1 MNNVKKVV
9 SIFAIILMLTSI
21 MYVASFAE
29 NANTTITQGSLT
41 VSVDNAVEGLYFEGH
56 NVKSNAT
63 NGYYPF
69 SFSLIFSDRSKV
81 VGRPI
86 VKEKKAN
93 GEIGATVQNGFHWAY
108 KQNADG
114 TFVTDEDGNYVEDP
128 NTRYGLVTLPIG
140 KSSVVEITVK
150 KNENTNEILK
160 LHCGVPSGG
169 TTNSG
174 ASLFACLPAPGQF
187 TNEGIGAGGWGDP
200 FDSNGALK
208 ANSQTGISL
217 GFFGGYA
224 VYKFDNPIA
233 DNPANKYGADF
244 IVYGNA
250 FWNNSEPGC
259 IQVSQDGV
267 KWYDIA
273 GSKHFDPDTERNASI
288 TYTNPNPAEESSI
301 TSPGTAGSLAPVNYT
316 GTRSGTITTNT
327 FHNHGW
333 FPLNANYFVPRNGKP
348 AMDKLPTSSTDTQ
361 PGKLNAFGYRSLANG
376 VTNTLTLEGTM
387 LGGVSTTKITDTI
400 GFGYCDAHPNNE
412 LGGTIAYNPYQQFA
426 NQNDYN
432 TKTAGTSGGD
442 PIDISWAVDSN
453 GQPANLGSIR
463 YVRVY
468 TGAAAMNGIFG
479 EISTEVCGIAP
490 CTGTTTQAPTP
501 GDELTITVKGYSIKG
516 NEVTPMTSN
525 GGIST
530 VLTNY
535 NEDFSVE
542 TSGAERI
549 YVNGQLAYEDN
560 PIEIPF
566 VGENEQIVQIIAQNG
581 DSAPYITYLRVK
593 VDRE

>member
-9 SIFAIILMLTSI
+9 SIFAVILMLTSM

-29 NANTTITQGSLT
+29 NANTTITQGSLS

-86 VKEKKAN
+86 VKEK
-93 GEIGATVQNGFHWAY
+93 GENGATVQHGFHWAY

-128 NTRYGLVTLPIG
+128 NTRYGLVTLPLG
-140 KSSVVEITVK
+140 KDSVVKITIK
-150 KNENTNEILK
+150 KNDNTNEILE
-160 LHCGVPSGG
+160 LNCDPPNGG
-169 TTNSG
+169 STSAG
-174 ASLFACLPAPGQF
+174 ANLFACLLAPGQF

-233 DNPANKYGADF
+233 NNPANKYGADF

-259 IQVSQDGV
+259 IQVSQDGTN
-267 KWYDIA
+267 WYDIA
-273 GSKHFDPDTERNASI
+273 GSKHFDPNTTRNASI
-288 TYTNPNPAEESSI
+288 TYTNPNPTEDAGISN
-301 TSPGTAGSLAPVNYT
+301 PGTAGSLAPVNYT
-316 GTRSGTITTNT
+316 GSRSGTITTNT

-333 FPLNANYFVPRNGKP
+333 FPLNANYFVPRNGN
-348 AMDKLPTSSTDTQ
+348 ATALDKVD
-361 PGKLNAFGYRSLANG
+361 SLSFASRTLTNG
-376 VTNTLTLEGTM
+376 VTNTLKLDGTM
-387 LGGVSTTKITDTI
+387 LGGVSSTNITDKI
-400 GFGYCDAHPNNE
+400 GFGYCDAHPNKE

-490 CTGTTTQAPTP
+490 CTGTTTQAPTS
-501 GDELTITVKGYSIKG
+501 GDELTIEASG
-516 NEVTPMTSN
+516 NFVEGQNINPITSN
-525 GGIST
+525 GGIT
-530 VLTNY
+530 TILTY
-535 NEDFSVE
+535 DREPFRIE
-542 TSGAERI
+542 ASGAERI
-549 YVNGQLAYEDN
+549 YVNGQLAYGSN
-560 PIEIPF
+560 NSRVIPF

-581 DSAPYITYLRVK
+581 DSAPYITYLRLK
-593 VDRE
+593 LDR

>member
-1 MNNVKKVV
+1 MKMNNVKKVV
-9 SIFAIILMLTSI
+9 SIFAIILMLISM

-29 NANTTITQGSLT
+29 NVNTTITQGSLT

-86 VKEKKAN
+86 VKETN
-93 GEIGATVQNGFHWAY
+93 ENGATVQNGFHWAY

-160 LHCGVPSGG
+160 LYCGVPSGG

-288 TYTNPNPAEESSI
+288 TYTNPNPTEDAGIS
-301 TSPGTAGSLAPVNYT
+301 TPGTAGLLAPVNYT

-327 FHNHGW
+327 FHNHSW
-333 FPLNANYFVPRNGKP
+333 FPLNANYFVGRNDNTP
-348 AMDKLPTSSTDTQ
+348 ALDKVD
-361 PGKLNAFGYRSLANG
+361 SLSFASRTLTNG

-387 LGGVSTTKITDTI
+387 LGGISSTKITDKI
-400 GFGYCDAHPNNE
+400 GFGYCDAHPNKE
-412 LGGTIAYNPYQQFA
+412 LGGTIAYNPYQQFV
-426 NQNDYN
+426 NQGDYN

-468 TGAAAMNGIFG
+468 TGAAKMNDVFG

-490 CTGTTTQAPTP
+490 CTGTTTQAPTS
-501 GDELTITVKGYSIKG
+501 GDELTITVKGTYIEGDK
-516 NEVTPMTSN
+516 VTPMTSN

-530 VLTNY
+530 ILTSY
-535 NEDFSVE
+535 NDDFLVE
-542 TSGAERI
+542 ASGAERI
-549 YVNGQLAYEDN
+549 YVNGQLVYGDR
-560 PIEIPF
+560 PIQIPF
-566 VGENEQIVQIIAQNG
+566 VGEHEQIVQIIAQNG

-593 VDRE
+593 VDGE

>member
-1 MNNVKKVV
+1 MDCEMKMNNVKKVV
-9 SIFAIILMLTSI
+9 SIFAIILMLTSM

-41 VSVDNAVEGLYFEGH
+41 VSVDNAVEGLYFEGN

-69 SFSLIFSDRSKV
+69 SFSVIFNDRSKV
-81 VGRPI
+81 TGRPV
-86 VKEKKAN
+86 VKDVN
-93 GEIGATVQNGFHWAY
+93 GKVVQNGFHWAY

-128 NTRYGLVTLPIG
+128 NTRYGLATLPIG
-140 KSSVVEITVK
+140 STSTITI
-150 KNENTNEILK
+150 KNSAGADIV
-160 LHCGVPSGG
+160 LHCQAPNGG
-169 TTNSG
+169 STSAG
-174 ASLFACLPAPGQF
+174 ANLFACLPAPGQF

-224 VYKFDNPIA
+224 VYKFNNPIA
-233 DNPANKYGADF
+233 NNPANKYGADF

-259 IQVSQDGV
+259 IQVSQDGD

-273 GSKHFDPDTERNASI
+273 GSKYYDSDTIKNASI
-288 TYTNPNPAEESSI
+288 TYTNPNPTQDSGI

-333 FPLNANYFVPRNGKP
+333 FPLNANYFVPRNGNP
-348 AMDKLPTSSTDTQ
+348 TALDKVTSLSFASRTLT
-361 PGKLNAFGYRSLANG
+361 NG

-387 LGGVSTTKITDTI
+387 LGGVSSTKITDTI
-400 GFGYCDAHPNNE
+400 GFGYCDAHPNKE

-468 TGAAAMNGIFG
+468 TGAAKMNDVFG

-490 CTGTTTQAPTP
+490 CTGTTTQAPTS
-501 GDELTITVKGYSIKG
+501 GDALTITVVDSNGRDYP
-516 NEVTPMTSN
+516 VPTTN
-525 GGIST
+525 GGISL
-530 VLTNY
+530 VPVDNLEN
-535 NEDFSVE
+535 NIVVSV
-542 TSGAERI
+542 SGAENVYI
-549 YVNGQLAYEDN
+549 NGKHASSQATIEYMGED
-560 PIEIPF
+560 
-566 VGENEQIVQIIAQNG
+566 EQFIQIIAQSG
-581 DSAPYITYLRVK
+581 DSSPYITYLRVQSNS
-593 VDRE
+593 

>member
-1 MNNVKKVV
+1 MKMNNTKKVV
-9 SIFAIILMLTSI
+9 SIFAIILMLTSM

-41 VSVDNAVEGLYFEGH
+41 VSVDNAVEGLYFEGN

-69 SFSLIFSDRSKV
+69 NFSVIFNDRSKV
-81 VGRPI
+81 TGRPV
-86 VKEKKAN
+86 VKDVN
-93 GEIGATVQNGFHWAY
+93 GKVVQNGFHWAY

-128 NTRYGLVTLPIG
+128 NTGYGLATLPVG
-140 KSSVVEITVK
+140 SASTITI
-150 KNENTNEILK
+150 ENSEGEDIV
-160 LHCGVPSGG
+160 LHCQAPSGG

-273 GSKHFDPDTERNASI
+273 GSEYFDDNTIKNASI
-288 TYTNPNPAEESSI
+288 TYTNPNPTEDAKISK
-301 TSPGTAGSLAPVNYT
+301 PGTAGSRAEVNYT
-316 GTRSGTITTNT
+316 GTRSGTITTNN
-327 FHNHGW
+327 FHQHGW
-333 FPLNANYFVPRNGKP
+333 FPLNANYFVPRNGN
-348 AMDKLPTSSTDTQ
+348 ATALDKVDPLSFASRTLT
-361 PGKLNAFGYRSLANG
+361 NG

-387 LGGVSTTKITDTI
+387 LGGVSSTNITDQI
-400 GFGYCDAHPNNE
+400 GFGYCDAHPNKE

-490 CTGTTTQAPTP
+490 CTGTTTQAPTS
-501 GDELTITVKGYSIKG
+501 GDALTITVVDGYG
-516 NEVTPMTSN
+516 NEYTDIPTTN
-525 GGIST
+525 GGIT
-530 VLTNY
+530 LLPVDDLEN
-535 NEDFSVE
+535 NIIASV
-542 TSGAERI
+542 SGAENVYI
-549 YVNGQLAYEDN
+549 NGKRVSSQTT
-560 PIEIPF
+560 IEYM
-566 VGENEQIVQIIAQNG
+566 GENEQFLQIIAQSGN
-581 DSAPYITYLRVK
+581 SSPYITYLLSLIHI
-593 VDRE
+593 

>member
-1 MNNVKKVV
+1 MKNVKKVV
-9 SIFAIILMLTSI
+9 SIFAIVLMLTSI

-69 SFSLIFSDRSKV
+69 NFSVIFNDRSKV
-81 VGRPI
+81 TGRPV
-86 VKEKKAN
+86 VKDAN
-93 GEIGATVQNGFHWAY
+93 GTVVQNGFHWAY

-128 NTRYGLVTLPIG
+128 NTRYGLATLPIG
-140 KSSVVEITVK
+140 STSTITI
-150 KNENTNEILK
+150 KNSAGADIV
-160 LHCGVPSGG
+160 LHCQAPSGG

-174 ASLFACLPAPGQF
+174 ASLFACLLAPGQF

-233 DNPANKYGADF
+233 NNPANKYGADF

-259 IQVSQDGV
+259 IQVSQDGI

-273 GSKHFDPDTERNASI
+273 GSKHFDPNTTRNASI
-288 TYTNPNPAEESSI
+288 TYTNPNPAEDAGI

-327 FHNHGW
+327 FHNHSW
-333 FPLNANYFVPRNGKP
+333 FPLNANYFVARNGNANP
-348 AMDKLPTSSTDTQ
+348 LDKV
-361 PGKLNAFGYRSLANG
+361 ASLSFASRTLTNG
-376 VTNTLTLEGTM
+376 VTNTLTLDGTM
-387 LGGVSTTKITDTI
+387 LGGISSTNITDKI
-400 GFGYCDAHPNNE
+400 GFGYCDAHPNKE
-412 LGGTIAYNPYQQFA
+412 LGGTTAYNPYQQFA

-442 PIDISWAVDSN
+442 PIDISWAVDSK
-453 GQPANLGSIR
+453 GQPVNLGSIR

-479 EISTEVCGIAP
+479 EISTEVCGIAA
-490 CTGTTTQAPTP
+490 CAGTTTQAPTSDFTVNIEKKDYTTSHLNMTNISLK
-501 GDELTITVKGYSIKG
+501 GKSEGTIRINNSSNFDHVYINGEEKNTYDVSITG
-516 NEVTPMTSN
+516 N
-525 GGIST
+525 
-530 VLTNY
+530 
-535 NEDFSVE
+535 NEKIIQV
-542 TSGAERI
+542 
-549 YVNGQLAYEDN
+549 
-560 PIEIPF
+560 
-566 VGENEQIVQIIAQNG
+566 IAQKG
-581 DSAPYITYLRVK
+581 EASPYVTYLK
-593 VDRE
+593 VTK

>member
-9 SIFAIILMLTSI
+9 SIFAIVLMLTSI

-69 SFSLIFSDRSKV
+69 NFSVIFNDRSKV
-81 VGRPI
+81 TGRPV
-86 VKEKKAN
+86 VKDSN
-93 GEIGATVQNGFHWAY
+93 GTVVQNGFHWAY
-108 KQNADG
+108 KQNANG
-114 TFVTDEDGNYVEDP
+114 TYVTDEDGNYVEDP
-128 NTRYGLVTLPIG
+128 NTGYGLATLPIG
-140 KSSVVEITVK
+140 STSTITI
-150 KNENTNEILK
+150 KNSEGADIV
-160 LHCGVPSGG
+160 LHCQAPNGG

-174 ASLFACLPAPGQF
+174 ANLFACLLAPGQF

-233 DNPANKYGADF
+233 NNPANKYGADF

-273 GSKHFDPDTERNASI
+273 GSKHFDPDTKRNASI
-288 TYTNPNPAEESSI
+288 TYTNPNPTQDSGI

-333 FPLNANYFVPRNGKP
+333 FPLNANYFVPRNGNST
-348 AMDKLPTSSTDTQ
+348 ALDKV
-361 PGKLNAFGYRSLANG
+361 ASLSFASRTLTNG
-376 VTNTLTLEGTM
+376 VTNTLTLDGTM
-387 LGGVSTTKITDTI
+387 LGGISSTNITDKI
-400 GFGYCDAHPNNE
+400 GFGYCDAHPNKE

-426 NQNDYN
+426 NQSDYN
-432 TKTAGTSGGD
+432 TKTTGTSGGD

-490 CTGTTTQAPTP
+490 CTGTTTQAPTS
-501 GDELTITVKGYSIKG
+501 GDALTIEASGSFVEGQNI
-516 NEVTPMTSN
+516 NPITSN
-525 GGIST
+525 GGIT
-530 VLTNY
+530 TILTY
-535 NEDFSVE
+535 DREPFSIVA
-542 TSGAERI
+542 SGAERI
-549 YVNGQLAYEDN
+549 YVNGQLAYGTN
-560 PIEIPF
+560 PIELPF
-566 VGENEQIVQIIAQNG
+566 ADDNEQIVQIIAQNG
-581 DSAPYITYLRVK
+581 DSAPYITYLRLK
-593 VDRE
+593 LDR

>member
-1 MNNVKKVV
+1 MVKDVNGKV
-9 SIFAIILMLTSI
+9 
-21 MYVASFAE
+21 
-29 NANTTITQGSLT
+29 
-41 VSVDNAVEGLYFEGH
+41 
-56 NVKSNAT
+56 
-63 NGYYPF
+63 
-69 SFSLIFSDRSKV
+69 
-81 VGRPI
+81 
-86 VKEKKAN
+86 
-93 GEIGATVQNGFHWAY
+93 VQNGFHWAY

-128 NTRYGLVTLPIG
+128 NTRYGLVTLPLG
-140 KSSVVEITVK
+140 KDSVVKITIK
-150 KNENTNEILK
+150 KNDNTNEILE
-160 LHCGVPSGG
+160 LNCDPPNGG
-169 TTNSG
+169 STSAG
-174 ASLFACLPAPGQF
+174 ANLFACLLAPGQF

-233 DNPANKYGADF
+233 NNPANKYGADF

-259 IQVSQDGV
+259 IQVSQDGTN
-267 KWYDIA
+267 WYDIA
-273 GSKHFDPDTERNASI
+273 GSKHFDPNTTRNASI
-288 TYTNPNPAEESSI
+288 TYTNPNPTEDAGISN
-301 TSPGTAGSLAPVNYT
+301 PGTAGSLAPVNYT
-316 GTRSGTITTNT
+316 GSRSGTITTNT

-333 FPLNANYFVPRNGKP
+333 FPLNANYFVPRNGN
-348 AMDKLPTSSTDTQ
+348 ATALDKVD
-361 PGKLNAFGYRSLANG
+361 SLSFASRTLTNG

-400 GFGYCDAHPNNE
+400 GFGYCDAHPNKE

-453 GQPANLGSIR
+453 GQPANLGSIK
-463 YVRVY
+463 YVRIY

-490 CTGTTTQAPTP
+490 CTGTTTQAPTS

-530 VLTNY
+530 VLTSY
-535 NEDFSVE
+535 NDDFSVE

-593 VDRE
+593 VDGE

>member
-9 SIFAIILMLTSI
+9 SIFAIILMLTSM

-69 SFSLIFSDRSKV
+69 NFSVIFNDRSKV
-81 VGRPI
+81 VGRPV
-86 VKEKKAN
+86 VKDAN
-93 GEIGATVQNGFHWAY
+93 GKVLQDGFHWAY

-128 NTRYGLVTLPIG
+128 NTGYGLATLPIG
-140 KSSVVEITVK
+140 STSTITI
-150 KNENTNEILK
+150 KNSAGADIV
-160 LHCGVPSGG
+160 LHCQAPSGG
-169 TTNSG
+169 ATNSG
-174 ASLFACLPAPGQF
+174 ANLFACLPAPGQF
-187 TNEGIGAGGWGDP
+187 TNEGIGKGGWGDP

-233 DNPANKYGADF
+233 NNPANKYGADF

-259 IQVSQDGV
+259 IQVSQDGTN
-267 KWYDIA
+267 WYDIA
-273 GSKHFDPDTERNASI
+273 GSKYFDDTTIKNASI
-288 TYTNPNPAEESSI
+288 TYTNPNPAEDAGVSK
-301 TSPGTAGSLAPVNYT
+301 PGTAGSLAPVNYT
-316 GTRSGTITTNT
+316 GTRSGTITTNN
-327 FHNHGW
+327 FHQHGW

-348 AMDKLPTSSTDTQ
+348 AMDKLPTSSHGE
-361 PGKLNAFGYRSLANG
+361 PGKLNSFGYRSLANG
-376 VTNTLTLEGTM
+376 VTNTLTLKGTM
-387 LGGVSTTKITDTI
+387 LGGVSSTNITDKI
-400 GFGYCDAHPNNE
+400 GFGYCDAHPNNS

-426 NQNDYN
+426 NQGDYN

-453 GQPANLGSIR
+453 GQPANLASIK
-463 YVRVY
+463 YVRIY
-468 TGAAAMNGIFG
+468 TGAAQMNGIFG

-490 CTGTTTQAPTP
+490 CTGKTTQPPTS
-501 GDELTITVKGYSIKG
+501 GDELRIKVVDG
-516 NEVTPMTSN
+516 NGTDYDYIPTTN
-525 GGIST
+525 GGISL
-530 VLTNY
+530 VPVDNLEN
-535 NEDFSVE
+535 NIVVSV
-542 TSGAERI
+542 SGAENVYI
-549 YVNGQLAYEDN
+549 NGKHVNSQTT
-560 PIEIPF
+560 IEYM
-566 VGENEQIVQIIAQNG
+566 GENEQFIQIIAQSG
-581 DSAPYITYLRVK
+581 DGSPYITYLRVQSNS
-593 VDRE
+593 

>member
-1 MNNVKKVV
+1 MKMNNVRKVV
-9 SIFAIILMLTSI
+9 SIFAIVLMLTSI

-41 VSVDNAVEGLYFEGH
+41 VSVDNAVEGLYFEGN

-69 SFSLIFSDRSKV
+69 NFSVIFNDRSKV
-81 VGRPI
+81 TGRPV
-86 VKEKKAN
+86 VKDAD
-93 GEIGATVQNGFHWAY
+93 GTVVQNGFHWAY

-160 LHCGVPSGG
+160 LYCGVPSGG

-224 VYKFDNPIA
+224 VYKFNNPIA
-233 DNPANKYGADF
+233 NNPANKYGADF

-259 IQVSQDGV
+259 IQVSQDGD

-273 GSKHFDPDTERNASI
+273 GSKYYDSDTIKNASI
-288 TYTNPNPAEESSI
+288 TYTNPNPTQDSGI

-333 FPLNANYFVPRNGKP
+333 FPLNANYFVPRNGNP
-348 AMDKLPTSSTDTQ
+348 TALDKVTSLSFASRTLT
-361 PGKLNAFGYRSLANG
+361 NG

-387 LGGVSTTKITDTI
+387 LGGVSSTKITDTI
-400 GFGYCDAHPNNE
+400 GFGYCDAHPNKE

-468 TGAAAMNGIFG
+468 TGAAKMNDVFG

-490 CTGTTTQAPTP
+490 CTGTTTQAPTS
-501 GDELTITVKGYSIKG
+501 GDALTITVVDSNGRDYP
-516 NEVTPMTSN
+516 VPTTN
-525 GGIST
+525 GGISL
-530 VLTNY
+530 VPVDNLEN
-535 NEDFSVE
+535 NIVVSV
-542 TSGAERI
+542 SGAENVYI
-549 YVNGQLAYEDN
+549 NGKHVSSQATIEYMGED
-560 PIEIPF
+560 
-566 VGENEQIVQIIAQNG
+566 EQFIQIIAQSG
-581 DSAPYITYLRVK
+581 DSSPYITYLRVQSNS
-593 VDRE
+593 

>member
-1 MNNVKKVV
+1 
-9 SIFAIILMLTSI
+9 MLTSI

-29 NANTTITQGSLT
+29 NANTTITQGSLS

-86 VKEKKAN
+86 VKEK
-93 GEIGATVQNGFHWAY
+93 GENGATVQHGFHWAY

-128 NTRYGLVTLPIG
+128 NTRYGLVTLPLG
-140 KSSVVEITVK
+140 KDSVVKITIK
-150 KNENTNEILK
+150 KNDNTNEILE
-160 LHCGVPSGG
+160 LNCDPPNGG
-169 TTNSG
+169 STSAG
-174 ASLFACLPAPGQF
+174 ANLFACLLAPGQF

-233 DNPANKYGADF
+233 NNPANKYGADF

-259 IQVSQDGV
+259 IQVSQDGTN
-267 KWYDIA
+267 WYDIA
-273 GSKHFDPDTERNASI
+273 GSKHFDPNTTRNASI
-288 TYTNPNPAEESSI
+288 TYTNPNPTEDAGISN
-301 TSPGTAGSLAPVNYT
+301 PGTAGSLAPVNYT
-316 GTRSGTITTNT
+316 GSRSGTITTNT

-333 FPLNANYFVPRNGKP
+333 FPLNANYFVPRNGN
-348 AMDKLPTSSTDTQ
+348 ATALDKVD
-361 PGKLNAFGYRSLANG
+361 SLSFASRTLTNG

-400 GFGYCDAHPNNE
+400 GFGYCDAHPNKE

-453 GQPANLGSIR
+453 GQPANLGSIK
-463 YVRVY
+463 YVRIY

-490 CTGTTTQAPTP
+490 CTGTTTQAPTS

-530 VLTNY
+530 VLTSY
-535 NEDFSVE
+535 NDDFSVE

-593 VDRE
+593 VDGE

>member
-1 MNNVKKVV
+1 MKMNNVKKVV
-9 SIFAIILMLTSI
+9 SIFAIILMLISM

-29 NANTTITQGSLT
+29 NVNTTITQGSLT

-86 VKEKKAN
+86 VKETN
-93 GEIGATVQNGFHWAY
+93 ENGATVQNGFHWAY

-114 TFVTDEDGNYVEDP
+114 TFVTDEDGNYVEDL

-160 LHCGVPSGG
+160 LYCGVPSGG

-273 GSKHFDPDTERNASI
+273 GSKYYDSDTIKNASI
-288 TYTNPNPAEESSI
+288 TYTNPNPAEDAAVH
-301 TSPGTAGSLAPVNYT
+301 SPGTAGSLAPVNYT
-316 GTRSGTITTNT
+316 GTRSGTITTNN
-327 FHNHGW
+327 FHSHSW
-333 FPLNANYFVPRNGKP
+333 FPLNANYFVARNGN
-348 AMDKLPTSSTDTQ
+348 ATALDKV
-361 PGKLNAFGYRSLANG
+361 ASLSFASRTLTNG

-387 LGGVSTTKITDTI
+387 LGGISSTNITDKI
-400 GFGYCDAHPNNE
+400 GFGYCDAHPNKE

-490 CTGTTTQAPTP
+490 CTGTTTQAPTS
-501 GDELTITVKGYSIKG
+501 GDALTITVVDGYG
-516 NEVTPMTSN
+516 NEYTDIPTTN
-525 GGIST
+525 GGISL
-530 VLTNY
+530 VPVDNLEN
-535 NEDFSVE
+535 NIVVSV
-542 TSGAERI
+542 SGAENVYI
-549 YVNGQLAYEDN
+549 NGKHVSSQAT
-560 PIEIPF
+560 IEYR
-566 VGENEQIVQIIAQNG
+566 GENEQFIQIIAQSG
-581 DSAPYITYLRVK
+581 DGSPYITYLRVQSNS
-593 VDRE
+593 

>member
-9 SIFAIILMLTSI
+9 SIFAIILMLTSM

-29 NANTTITQGSLT
+29 NTNTTITQGSLT

-86 VKEKKAN
+86 VKEK
-93 GEIGATVQNGFHWAY
+93 GENGATVQHGFHWAY

-128 NTRYGLVTLPIG
+128 NTRYGLVTLPLG
-140 KSSVVEITVK
+140 KDSVVKITIK
-150 KNENTNEILK
+150 KNDNTNEILE
-160 LHCGVPSGG
+160 LNCDPPNGG
-169 TTNSG
+169 STSAG
-174 ASLFACLPAPGQF
+174 ANLFACLLAPGQF

-233 DNPANKYGADF
+233 NNPANKYGADF

-259 IQVSQDGV
+259 IQVSQDGTN
-267 KWYDIA
+267 WYDIA
-273 GSKHFDPDTERNASI
+273 GSKHFDQNTTRNASI
-288 TYTNPNPAEESSI
+288 TYTNPNPTEDAGISN
-301 TSPGTAGSLAPVNYT
+301 PGTAGSLAPVNYT
-316 GTRSGTITTNT
+316 GSRSGTITTNT

-333 FPLNANYFVPRNGKP
+333 FPLNANYFVPRNGN
-348 AMDKLPTSSTDTQ
+348 ATALDKVD
-361 PGKLNAFGYRSLANG
+361 SLSFASRTLTNG
-376 VTNTLTLEGTM
+376 VTNTLKLDGTM
-387 LGGVSTTKITDTI
+387 LGGVSSTNITDKI
-400 GFGYCDAHPNNE
+400 GFGYCDAHPNKE

-432 TKTAGTSGGD
+432 TKTTGTSGGD

-453 GQPANLGSIR
+453 GQPANLGSIK
-463 YVRVY
+463 YVRIY

-490 CTGTTTQAPTP
+490 CTGTTTQAPTSGDALDIEAYGNFAE
-501 GDELTITVKGYSIKG
+501 GDEIHPI
-516 NEVTPMTSN
+516 TSN
-525 GGIST
+525 GGIT
-530 VLTNY
+530 TILTDDR
-535 NEDFSVE
+535 EPFSIVA
-542 TSGAERI
+542 SGAERI
-549 YVNGQLAYEDN
+549 YVNGQLAYGTN
-560 PIEIPF
+560 RIELPF
-566 VGENEQIVQIIAQNG
+566 AGDNEQIVQIIAQNG
-581 DSAPYITYLRVK
+581 DSAPYITYLRLK
-593 VDRE
+593 LDR

>member
-1 MNNVKKVV
+1 MKMNNVKKVV
-9 SIFAIILMLTSI
+9 SIFAIILMLTSM

-41 VSVDNAVEGLYFEGH
+41 VSVDNAVEGLYFEGN

-69 SFSLIFSDRSKV
+69 SFSVIFNDRSKV
-81 VGRPI
+81 TGRPV
-86 VKEKKAN
+86 VKDVN
-93 GEIGATVQNGFHWAY
+93 GKVVQNGFHWAY

-128 NTRYGLVTLPIG
+128 NTRYGLATLPIG
-140 KSSVVEITVK
+140 STSTITI
-150 KNENTNEILK
+150 KNSAGADIV
-160 LHCGVPSGG
+160 LHCQAPNGG
-169 TTNSG
+169 STSAG
-174 ASLFACLPAPGQF
+174 ANLFACLPAPGQF

-224 VYKFDNPIA
+224 VYKFNNPIA
-233 DNPANKYGADF
+233 NNPANKYGADF

-259 IQVSQDGV
+259 IQVSQDGD

-273 GSKHFDPDTERNASI
+273 GSKYYDSDTIKNASI
-288 TYTNPNPAEESSI
+288 TYTNPNPTQDSAVP
-301 TSPGTAGSLAPVNYT
+301 SPGTAGEAKPVNYT

-333 FPLNANYFVPRNGKP
+333 FPLNANYFVPRNGN
-348 AMDKLPTSSTDTQ
+348 ATALDKVDPLSFASRTLT
-361 PGKLNAFGYRSLANG
+361 NG
-376 VTNTLTLEGTM
+376 VTNTLTLDGTM

-400 GFGYCDAHPNNE
+400 GFGYCDAHPNKE
-412 LGGTIAYNPYQQFA
+412 LGGTIAYNPYHQFA

-453 GQPANLGSIR
+453 GQPVNLGSIR

-490 CTGTTTQAPTP
+490 CTGTTTQAPTS
-501 GDELTITVKGYSIKG
+501 GDALNIKAVG
-516 NEVTPMTSN
+516 SFVEGEEIYPMTSN
-525 GGIST
+525 GGIT
-530 VLTNY
+530 TILTHDR
-535 NEDFSVE
+535 EPFRIE
-542 TSGAERI
+542 ASGAERI
-549 YVNGQLAYEDN
+549 YVNGQFAYGSN
-560 PIEIPF
+560 NSIVIPF

-581 DSAPYITYLRVK
+581 DSTPYITYLRVK
-593 VDRE
+593 VDL

>member
-1 MNNVKKVV
+1 MSNVKKVV
-9 SIFAIILMLTSI
+9 SIFAIILMLTSM

-69 SFSLIFSDRSKV
+69 NFSVIFNDRSKV
-81 VGRPI
+81 TGRPV
-86 VKEKKAN
+86 VKDSN
-93 GEIGATVQNGFHWAY
+93 GTVVQNGFHWAY
-108 KQNADG
+108 KQNTDG

-128 NTRYGLVTLPIG
+128 NTGYGLATLPVG
-140 KSSVVEITVK
+140 STSTITI
-150 KNENTNEILK
+150 KNSEGADIV
-160 LHCGVPSGG
+160 LHCQAPNGG
-169 TTNSG
+169 TTSSG
-174 ASLFACLPAPGQF
+174 ANLFACLLAPGQF

-233 DNPANKYGADF
+233 NNPANKYGADF

-273 GSKHFDPDTERNASI
+273 GSKHFDPNTTRNASI
-288 TYTNPNPAEESSI
+288 TYTNPNPTEDAGIS
-301 TSPGTAGSLAPVNYT
+301 SPGTAGSLAPVNYT
-316 GTRSGTITTNT
+316 GSRSGTITTNT

-333 FPLNANYFVPRNGKP
+333 FPLNANYFVARNGNTT
-348 AMDKLPTSSTDTQ
+348 ALDKVD
-361 PGKLNAFGYRSLANG
+361 SLSFASRTLTNG
-376 VTNTLTLEGTM
+376 VTNTLTLKGTM
-387 LGGVSTTKITDTI
+387 LGGVSSTNITDKI
-400 GFGYCDAHPNNE
+400 GFGYCDAHPNKA

-442 PIDISWAVDSN
+442 PIDISWAVDSK
-453 GQPANLGSIR
+453 GQPVNLGSIR

-490 CTGTTTQAPTP
+490 CTGTTTQAPTSDVLVKI
-501 GDELTITVKGYSIKG
+501 GTKNYSTSHLSMTNISLQGNSQGKIQINDSSAFDHIYINGEEKIEQEVSLTG
-516 NEVTPMTSN
+516 NN
-525 GGIST
+525 GKI
-530 VLTNY
+530 
-535 NEDFSVE
+535 
-542 TSGAERI
+542 I
-549 YVNGQLAYEDN
+549 
-560 PIEIPF
+560 
-566 VGENEQIVQIIAQNG
+566 QIIAQKG
-581 DSAPYITYLRVK
+581 EASPYVTYLK
-593 VDRE
+593 ITK

>member
-1 MNNVKKVV
+1 MKMNNVKKVV
-9 SIFAIILMLTSI
+9 SIFAIILMLTSM

-29 NANTTITQGSLT
+29 NANTTITQGSLS

-86 VKEKKAN
+86 VKEK
-93 GEIGATVQNGFHWAY
+93 GENGATVQHGFHWAY

-128 NTRYGLVTLPIG
+128 NTRYGLVTLPLG
-140 KSSVVEITVK
+140 KDSVVKITIK
-150 KNENTNEILK
+150 KNDNTNEILE
-160 LHCGVPSGG
+160 LNCDPPNGG
-169 TTNSG
+169 STSAG
-174 ASLFACLPAPGQF
+174 ANLFACLLAPGQF

-273 GSKHFDPDTERNASI
+273 GSKHFDPNTTRNASI
-288 TYTNPNPAEESSI
+288 TYTNPNPTEDAGISN
-301 TSPGTAGSLAPVNYT
+301 PGTAGSLAPVNYT
-316 GTRSGTITTNT
+316 GSRSGTITTNT

-333 FPLNANYFVPRNGKP
+333 FPLNANYFVPRNGN
-348 AMDKLPTSSTDTQ
+348 ATALDKVD
-361 PGKLNAFGYRSLANG
+361 SLSFASRTLTNG
-376 VTNTLTLEGTM
+376 VTNTLKLDGTM

-400 GFGYCDAHPNNE
+400 GFGYCDAHPNKE

-490 CTGTTTQAPTP
+490 CTGTTTQAPTS
-501 GDELTITVKGYSIKG
+501 GDALTIEASG
-516 NEVTPMTSN
+516 NFVEGQNINPITSN
-525 GGIST
+525 GGIT
-530 VLTNY
+530 TILTY
-535 NEDFSVE
+535 DREPFRIE
-542 TSGAERI
+542 ASGAERI
-549 YVNGQLAYEDN
+549 YVNGQLAYGSN
-560 PIEIPF
+560 NSIVIPF

-581 DSAPYITYLRVK
+581 DSAPYITYLRLK
-593 VDRE
+593 LDR

>member
-1 MNNVKKVV
+1 MKMNNVKKVV
-9 SIFAIILMLTSI
+9 SIFAIILMLISM

-29 NANTTITQGSLT
+29 NVNTTITQGSLT

-86 VKEKKAN
+86 VKETN
-93 GEIGATVQNGFHWAY
+93 ENGATVQNGFHWAY

-160 LHCGVPSGG
+160 LYCGVPSGG

-273 GSKHFDPDTERNASI
+273 GSKYYDSDTIKNASI
-288 TYTNPNPAEESSI
+288 TYTNPNPAEDAAVH
-301 TSPGTAGSLAPVNYT
+301 SPGTAGLLAPVNYT
-316 GTRSGTITTNT
+316 GTRSGTITTNN
-327 FHNHGW
+327 FHSHSW
-333 FPLNANYFVPRNGKP
+333 FPLNANYFVARNGN
-348 AMDKLPTSSTDTQ
+348 ATALDKV
-361 PGKLNAFGYRSLANG
+361 ASLSFASRTLTNG

-387 LGGVSTTKITDTI
+387 LGGISSTNITDKI
-400 GFGYCDAHPNNE
+400 GFGYCDAHPNKE

-490 CTGTTTQAPTP
+490 CTGTTTQAPTS
-501 GDELTITVKGYSIKG
+501 GDALSINVVDGFG
-516 NEVTPMTSN
+516 NENNNIPTTN
-525 GGIST
+525 GGISL
-530 VLTNY
+530 VPVDNLEN
-535 NEDFSVE
+535 NIVVSV
-542 TSGAERI
+542 SGAENVYI
-549 YVNGQLAYEDN
+549 NGKHVNSETT
-560 PIEIPF
+560 IEYR
-566 VGENEQIVQIIAQNG
+566 GENEQFIQIIAQSG
-581 DSAPYITYLRVK
+581 DSSPYITYLRVQSNS
-593 VDRE
+593 

>member
-1 MNNVKKVV
+1 MKMNNTKKVV
-9 SIFAIILMLTSI
+9 SIFAIILMLISM

-29 NANTTITQGSLT
+29 NVNTTITQGSLT

-86 VKEKKAN
+86 VKETN
-93 GEIGATVQNGFHWAY
+93 ENGATVQNGFHWAY

-160 LHCGVPSGG
+160 LYCGVPSGG

-224 VYKFDNPIA
+224 VYKFNNPIA
-233 DNPANKYGADF
+233 NNPANKYGADF

-259 IQVSQDGV
+259 IQVSQDGD

-273 GSKHFDPDTERNASI
+273 GSKYYDSDTIKNASI
-288 TYTNPNPAEESSI
+288 TYTNPNPTQDSGI

-333 FPLNANYFVPRNGKP
+333 FPLNANYFVPRNGNP
-348 AMDKLPTSSTDTQ
+348 TALDKVTSLSFASRTLT
-361 PGKLNAFGYRSLANG
+361 NG

-387 LGGVSTTKITDTI
+387 LGGVSSTKITDTI
-400 GFGYCDAHPNNE
+400 GFGYCDAHPNKE

-453 GQPANLGSIR
+453 GQPANLSSIK
-463 YVRVY
+463 YVRIY
-468 TGAAAMNGIFG
+468 TGVAAMNGIFG

-490 CTGTTTQAPTP
+490 CTGTTTQAPTS
-501 GDELTITVKGYSIKG
+501 GDALDIEVRGNFDEGYNIH
-516 NEVTPMTSN
+516 PITSN
-525 GGIST
+525 GGIT
-530 VLTNY
+530 TILAKDM
-535 NEDFSVE
+535 EPFSIVA
-542 TSGAERI
+542 SGAERI

-566 VGENEQIVQIIAQNG
+566 VGDNEQIVQIIAQNG
-581 DSAPYITYLRVK
+581 DSAPYITYLRLK
-593 VDRE
+593 LGR

>member
-9 SIFAIILMLTSI
+9 SIFAIVLMLTSI

-29 NANTTITQGSLT
+29 NANTTITQGSLS

-86 VKEKKAN
+86 VKETN
-93 GEIGATVQNGFHWAY
+93 ENGATVQNGFHWAY

-160 LHCGVPSGG
+160 LYCGVPSGG

-187 TNEGIGAGGWGDP
+187 TNEGIGQGGWGDP

-273 GSKHFDPDTERNASI
+273 GSKYYDSDTIKNASI

-333 FPLNANYFVPRNGKP
+333 FPLNANYFVPRNGN
-348 AMDKLPTSSTDTQ
+348 ATALDKV
-361 PGKLNAFGYRSLANG
+361 ASLSFASRTLING
-376 VTNTLTLEGTM
+376 VTNTLTLDGTM
-387 LGGVSTTKITDTI
+387 LGGVSTTKISDTI
-400 GFGYCDAHPNNE
+400 GFGYCDAHPNKE
-412 LGGTIAYNPYQQFA
+412 LGGTIAYNPYQTFA
-426 NQNDYN
+426 NQNEYN

-453 GQPANLGSIR
+453 GQPANLGSIK
-463 YVRVY
+463 YVRIY

-490 CTGTTTQAPTP
+490 CTGTTTQAPTS
-501 GDELTITVKGYSIKG
+501 GDALTITVVDGYG
-516 NEVTPMTSN
+516 NEYTDIPTTN
-525 GGIST
+525 GGIT
-530 VLTNY
+530 LLPVDDLEN
-535 NEDFSVE
+535 NIIASV
-542 TSGAERI
+542 SGAENVYI
-549 YVNGQLAYEDN
+549 NGKHVNSETT
-560 PIEIPF
+560 IEYR
-566 VGENEQIVQIIAQNG
+566 GENEQFIQIIAQSG
-581 DSAPYITYLRVK
+581 DGSPYITYLRVQSNS
-593 VDRE
+593 

>member
-9 SIFAIILMLTSI
+9 SIFAIILMLTSM

-41 VSVDNAVEGLYFEGH
+41 VSVDNAIEGLYFEGH

-86 VKEKKAN
+86 VKETN
-93 GEIGATVQNGFHWAY
+93 ENGATVQNGFHWAY

-160 LHCGVPSGG
+160 LYCGVPSGG

-233 DNPANKYGADF
+233 NNPANKYGADF

-273 GSKHFDPDTERNASI
+273 GSKHFDPNTTRNASI
-288 TYTNPNPAEESSI
+288 TYTNPNPTQDAAV

-333 FPLNANYFVPRNGKP
+333 FPLNANYFVPRNGN
-348 AMDKLPTSSTDTQ
+348 ATALDKVD
-361 PGKLNAFGYRSLANG
+361 SLSFASRTLTNG

-400 GFGYCDAHPNNE
+400 GFGYCDAHPNKE
-412 LGGTIAYNPYQQFA
+412 LGGTIAYNPYQTFA

-453 GQPANLGSIR
+453 GQPANLGSIK

-490 CTGTTTQAPTP
+490 CTGTTTQAPTS
-501 GDELTITVKGYSIKG
+501 GDALTINVIDGGGTDNYVQ
-516 NEVTPMTSN
+516 TTN
-525 GGIST
+525 GGISL
-530 VLTNY
+530 VAVDNLEN
-535 NEDFSVE
+535 NIIVSV
-542 TSGAERI
+542 SGAENVYI
-549 YVNGQLAYEDN
+549 NGKHVTSQRT
-560 PIEIPF
+560 IEYR
-566 VGENEQIVQIIAQNG
+566 GENEQFIQIIAQNG
-581 DSAPYITYLRVK
+581 DSSPYITYLRVQSNS
-593 VDRE
+593 

>member
-1 MNNVKKVV
+1 MKMNNIKKVV
-9 SIFAIILMLTSI
+9 SIFAIILMLTSM

-41 VSVDNAVEGLYFEGH
+41 VSVDNAVEGLYFEGD

-69 SFSLIFSDRSKV
+69 NFSVIFNDRSKV
-81 VGRPI
+81 TGRPV
-86 VKEKKAN
+86 VKDADGKV
-93 GEIGATVQNGFHWAY
+93 VQNGFHWAY

-128 NTRYGLVTLPIG
+128 NTGYGLATLPVG
-140 KSSVVEITVK
+140 SASTITI
-150 KNENTNEILK
+150 KNSEGADIV
-160 LHCGVPSGG
+160 LHCQAPNGG

-233 DNPANKYGADF
+233 NNPANKYGADF

-259 IQVSQDGV
+259 IQVSQDGTN
-267 KWYDIA
+267 WYDIA
-273 GSKHFDPDTERNASI
+273 GSKYFDDTTIKNASI
-288 TYTNPNPAEESSI
+288 TYTNPNPTEDAGIS
-301 TSPGTAGSLAPVNYT
+301 SPGTAGETKPVNYT

-327 FHNHGW
+327 FHNHSW
-333 FPLNANYFVPRNGKP
+333 FPLNANYFVGRNGKP
-348 AMDKLPTSSTDTQ
+348 AMDKLPTSSTEKD
-361 PGKLNAFGYRSLANG
+361 GKLESFGDRSLTNG
-376 VTNTLTLEGTM
+376 VTDTLTLKGTM
-387 LGGVSTTKITDTI
+387 LGGVSSTNITDKI
-400 GFGYCDAHPNNE
+400 GFGYCDVHPNKE

-426 NQNDYN
+426 NQSDYN

-453 GQPANLGSIR
+453 GQPVNLSSIR

-490 CTGTTTQAPTP
+490 CTGTTTQAPTS
-501 GDELTITVKGYSIKG
+501 GDALTITVVDSNGRDYP
-516 NEVTPMTSN
+516 VPTTN
-525 GGIST
+525 GGISL
-530 VLTNY
+530 VPVDNLEN
-535 NEDFSVE
+535 NIVVSV
-542 TSGAERI
+542 SGAENVYI
-549 YVNGQLAYEDN
+549 NGKHVSSQAT
-560 PIEIPF
+560 IEYR
-566 VGENEQIVQIIAQNG
+566 GENEQFIQIIAQSG
-581 DSAPYITYLRVK
+581 DSSPYITYLRVQSNS
-593 VDRE
+593 

>member
-1 MNNVKKVV
+1 MKMNNVKKVV
-9 SIFAIILMLTSI
+9 SIFAIILMLTSM

-29 NANTTITQGSLT
+29 NANTTITQGSLS

-86 VKEKKAN
+86 VKEK
-93 GEIGATVQNGFHWAY
+93 GENGATVQHGFHWAY

-128 NTRYGLVTLPIG
+128 NTRYGLVTLPLG
-140 KSSVVEITVK
+140 KDSVVKITIK
-150 KNENTNEILK
+150 KNDNTNEILE
-160 LHCGVPSGG
+160 LNCDPPNGG
-169 TTNSG
+169 STSAG
-174 ASLFACLPAPGQF
+174 ANLFACLLAPGQF

-233 DNPANKYGADF
+233 NNPANKYGADF

-259 IQVSQDGV
+259 IQVSQDGTN
-267 KWYDIA
+267 WYDIA
-273 GSKHFDPDTERNASI
+273 GSKHFDPNTTRNASI
-288 TYTNPNPAEESSI
+288 TYTNPNPTEDAGISN
-301 TSPGTAGSLAPVNYT
+301 PGTAGSLAPVNYT
-316 GTRSGTITTNT
+316 GSRSGTITTNT

-333 FPLNANYFVPRNGKP
+333 FPLNANYFVPRNGN
-348 AMDKLPTSSTDTQ
+348 ATALDKVD
-361 PGKLNAFGYRSLANG
+361 SLSFASRTLTNG
-376 VTNTLTLEGTM
+376 VTNTLKLDGTM
-387 LGGVSTTKITDTI
+387 LGGVSSTNITDKI
-400 GFGYCDAHPNNE
+400 GFGYCDAHPNKE

-490 CTGTTTQAPTP
+490 CTGTTTQAPTS
-501 GDELTITVKGYSIKG
+501 GDELTIEASG
-516 NEVTPMTSN
+516 NFVEGQNINPITSN
-525 GGIST
+525 GGIT
-530 VLTNY
+530 TILTY
-535 NEDFSVE
+535 DREPFRIE
-542 TSGAERI
+542 ASGAERI
-549 YVNGQLAYEDN
+549 YVNGQLAYGSN
-560 PIEIPF
+560 NSIVIPF

-581 DSAPYITYLRVK
+581 DSAPYITYLRLK
-593 VDRE
+593 LDR

>member
-1 MNNVKKVV
+1 M
-9 SIFAIILMLTSI
+9 
-21 MYVASFAE
+21 
-29 NANTTITQGSLT
+29 
-41 VSVDNAVEGLYFEGH
+41 
-56 NVKSNAT
+56 
-63 NGYYPF
+63 
-69 SFSLIFSDRSKV
+69 
-81 VGRPI
+81 
-86 VKEKKAN
+86 
-93 GEIGATVQNGFHWAY
+93 
-108 KQNADG
+108 
-114 TFVTDEDGNYVEDP
+114 EDP

-160 LHCGVPSGG
+160 LYCGVPSGG

-316 GTRSGTITTNT
+316 GSRSGTITTNT

-333 FPLNANYFVPRNGKP
+333 FPLNANYFVPRNGN
-348 AMDKLPTSSTDTQ
+348 ATALDKVDSLSFASRTPT
-361 PGKLNAFGYRSLANG
+361 NG
-376 VTNTLTLEGTM
+376 VTNTLTLKGTM

-400 GFGYCDAHPNNE
+400 GFGYCDAHPNKE

-453 GQPANLGSIR
+453 GQPANLSSIK
-463 YVRVY
+463 YVRIY
-468 TGAAAMNGIFG
+468 TGVAAMNGIFG
-479 EISTEVCGIAP
+479 EISTV
-490 CTGTTTQAPTP
+490 
-501 GDELTITVKGYSIKG
+501 S
-516 NEVTPMTSN
+516 
-525 GGIST
+525 
-530 VLTNY
+530 
-535 NEDFSVE
+535 
-542 TSGAERI
+542 
-549 YVNGQLAYEDN
+549 
-560 PIEIPF
+560 
-566 VGENEQIVQIIAQNG
+566 
-581 DSAPYITYLRVK
+581 K
-593 VDRE
+593 VI

>member
-9 SIFAIILMLTSI
+9 SIFAIVLMLTSI
-21 MYVASFAE
+21 MYVVSFAE

-69 SFSLIFSDRSKV
+69 NFSVIFNDRSKV
-81 VGRPI
+81 TGRPV
-86 VKEKKAN
+86 VKDAN
-93 GEIGATVQNGFHWAY
+93 GTVVQNGFHWAY

-128 NTRYGLVTLPIG
+128 NTGYGLATLPVG
-140 KSSVVEITVK
+140 STSTITI
-150 KNENTNEILK
+150 KNSAGADIV
-160 LHCGVPSGG
+160 LHCQAPSGG

-174 ASLFACLPAPGQF
+174 ASLFACLLAPGQF

-233 DNPANKYGADF
+233 NNPANKYGADF

-259 IQVSQDGV
+259 IQVSQDGE

-273 GSKHFDPDTERNASI
+273 GSKHFDSNTTRNASI
-288 TYTNPNPAEESSI
+288 TYTNPNPTEDAGIS
-301 TSPGTAGSLAPVNYT
+301 SPGTAGSLAPVNYT
-316 GTRSGTITTNT
+316 GSRSGTITTNT

-333 FPLNANYFVPRNGKP
+333 FPLNANYFVARNGNTT
-348 AMDKLPTSSTDTQ
+348 ALDKVD
-361 PGKLNAFGYRSLANG
+361 SLSFASRTLTNG
-376 VTNTLTLEGTM
+376 VTNTLTLKGTM
-387 LGGVSTTKITDTI
+387 LGGVSSTNITDKI
-400 GFGYCDAHPNNE
+400 GFGYCDAHPNKE

-442 PIDISWAVDSN
+442 PIDISWAVDSK
-453 GQPANLGSIR
+453 GQPVNLGSIR

-479 EISTEVCGIAP
+479 EISTEVCGIAA
-490 CTGTTTQAPTP
+490 CTGTTTQVPTSDFTVNIEKNDYTTSHLNMTNISLKGKSKGTIKINNSSNFDHVYINGEEKIEQEVSIT
-501 GDELTITVKGYSIKG
+501 GD
-516 NEVTPMTSN
+516 NEK
-525 GGIST
+525 I
-530 VLTNY
+530 
-535 NEDFSVE
+535 
-542 TSGAERI
+542 I
-549 YVNGQLAYEDN
+549 
-560 PIEIPF
+560 
-566 VGENEQIVQIIAQNG
+566 QIIAQKG
-581 DSAPYITYLRVK
+581 EASPYVTYLKVK
-593 VDRE
+593 

>member
-1 MNNVKKVV
+1 
-9 SIFAIILMLTSI
+9 MLTSM

-41 VSVDNAVEGLYFEGH
+41 VSVDNAVEGLYFEGN

-69 SFSLIFSDRSKV
+69 SFSVIFNDRSKV
-81 VGRPI
+81 TGRPV
-86 VKEKKAN
+86 VKDVN
-93 GEIGATVQNGFHWAY
+93 GKVVQNGFHWAY

-128 NTRYGLVTLPIG
+128 NTRYGLATLPIG
-140 KSSVVEITVK
+140 STSTITI
-150 KNENTNEILK
+150 KNSAGADIV
-160 LHCGVPSGG
+160 LHCQAPNGG
-169 TTNSG
+169 STSAG
-174 ASLFACLPAPGQF
+174 ANLFACLPAPGQF

-224 VYKFDNPIA
+224 VYKFNNPIA
-233 DNPANKYGADF
+233 NNPANKYGADF

-259 IQVSQDGV
+259 IQVSQDGD

-273 GSKHFDPDTERNASI
+273 GSKYYDSDTIKNASI
-288 TYTNPNPAEESSI
+288 TYTNPNPTQDSGI

-333 FPLNANYFVPRNGKP
+333 FPLNANYFVPRNGNP
-348 AMDKLPTSSTDTQ
+348 TALDKVTSLSFASRTLT
-361 PGKLNAFGYRSLANG
+361 NG

-387 LGGVSTTKITDTI
+387 LGGVSSTKITDTI
-400 GFGYCDAHPNNE
+400 GFGYCDAHPNKE

-468 TGAAAMNGIFG
+468 TGAAKMNDVFG

-490 CTGTTTQAPTP
+490 CTGTTTQAPTS
-501 GDELTITVKGYSIKG
+501 GDALTITVVDSNGRDYP
-516 NEVTPMTSN
+516 VPTTN
-525 GGIST
+525 GGISL
-530 VLTNY
+530 VPVDNLEN
-535 NEDFSVE
+535 NIVVSV
-542 TSGAERI
+542 SGAENVYI
-549 YVNGQLAYEDN
+549 NGKHASSQATIEYMGED
-560 PIEIPF
+560 
-566 VGENEQIVQIIAQNG
+566 EQFIQIIAQSG
-581 DSAPYITYLRVK
+581 DSSPYITYLRVQSNS
-593 VDRE
+593 

>member
-1 MNNVKKVV
+1 MNNTKKVV
-9 SIFAIILMLTSI
+9 SIFAIILMLTSM

-41 VSVDNAVEGLYFEGH
+41 VSVDNAVEGLYFEGN

-69 SFSLIFSDRSKV
+69 NFSVIFNDRSKV
-81 VGRPI
+81 TGRPV
-86 VKEKKAN
+86 VKDVN
-93 GEIGATVQNGFHWAY
+93 GKVVQNGFHWAY

-128 NTRYGLVTLPIG
+128 NTGYGLATLPVG
-140 KSSVVEITVK
+140 SASTITI
-150 KNENTNEILK
+150 ENSEGEDIV
-160 LHCGVPSGG
+160 LHCQAPSGG

-273 GSKHFDPDTERNASI
+273 GSEYFDDNTIKNASI
-288 TYTNPNPAEESSI
+288 TYTNPNPTEDAKISK
-301 TSPGTAGSLAPVNYT
+301 PGTAGSRAEVNYT

-333 FPLNANYFVPRNGKP
+333 FPLNANYFVARNGN
-348 AMDKLPTSSTDTQ
+348 ATALDKVDSLSFASRTPT
-361 PGKLNAFGYRSLANG
+361 NG
-376 VTNTLTLEGTM
+376 ITNTLKLDGTM
-387 LGGVSTTKITDTI
+387 LGGISSTNITDKI
-400 GFGYCDAHPNNE
+400 GFGYCDAHPNKV

-453 GQPANLGSIR
+453 GQPANLGSIK
-463 YVRVY
+463 YVRIY

-490 CTGTTTQAPTP
+490 CTGTTTQAPTS
-501 GDELTITVKGYSIKG
+501 GDSLSINVVDGFG
-516 NEVTPMTSN
+516 NENNNIPTTN
-525 GGIST
+525 GGISL
-530 VLTNY
+530 VPVENVE
-535 NEDFSVE
+535 NNIVVSV
-542 TSGAERI
+542 SGAENVYI
-549 YVNGQLAYEDN
+549 NGKHVSSQAT
-560 PIEIPF
+560 IEYR
-566 VGENEQIVQIIAQNG
+566 GENEQFIQIIAQSG
-581 DSAPYITYLRVK
+581 DSSPYITYLRVQSNS
-593 VDRE
+593 

>member
-1 MNNVKKVV
+1 MNNTKKVV
-9 SIFAIILMLTSI
+9 SIFAIILMLISM

-29 NANTTITQGSLT
+29 NVNTTITQGSLT

-86 VKEKKAN
+86 VKETN
-93 GEIGATVQNGFHWAY
+93 ENGATVQNGFHWAY

-160 LHCGVPSGG
+160 LYCGVPSGG

-273 GSKHFDPDTERNASI
+273 GSEYFDDNTIKNASI
-288 TYTNPNPAEESSI
+288 TYTNPNPAEDAGIS
-301 TSPGTAGSLAPVNYT
+301 SPGTAGTLAPVNYT

-333 FPLNANYFVPRNGKP
+333 FPLNANYFVGRNGNANP
-348 AMDKLPTSSTDTQ
+348 LDKVD
-361 PGKLNAFGYRSLANG
+361 SLSFASHTLTNG

-400 GFGYCDAHPNNE
+400 GFGYCDAHPNKE

-490 CTGTTTQAPTP
+490 CTGTTTQAPTS
-501 GDELTITVKGYSIKG
+501 GDELTITVVDGYGI
-516 NEVTPMTSN
+516 EYTDIPTTN
-525 GGIST
+525 GGISL
-530 VLTNY
+530 VPVENLEN
-535 NEDFSVE
+535 NIIVSV
-542 TSGAERI
+542 SGAENVYI
-549 YVNGQLAYEDN
+549 NGKHVNSETT
-560 PIEIPF
+560 IEYR
-566 VGENEQIVQIIAQNG
+566 GENEQFIQIIAQSG
-581 DSAPYITYLRVK
+581 DGSPYITYLRVQSNS
-593 VDRE
+593 

>member
-1 MNNVKKVV
+1 MKVNNVKKVV
-9 SIFAIILMLTSI
+9 SIFAIILMLTSM

-41 VSVDNAVEGLYFEGH
+41 VSVDNAVEGLYFEGN

-86 VKEKKAN
+86 VKEK
-93 GEIGATVQNGFHWAY
+93 GENGATVQHGFHWAY

-128 NTRYGLVTLPIG
+128 NTRYGLVTLPLG
-140 KSSVVEITVK
+140 KDSVVKITIK
-150 KNENTNEILK
+150 KNDNTNEILE
-160 LHCGVPSGG
+160 LNCDPPNGG
-169 TTNSG
+169 STSAG
-174 ASLFACLPAPGQF
+174 ANLFACLLAPGQF

-233 DNPANKYGADF
+233 NNPANKYGADF

-259 IQVSQDGV
+259 IQVSQDGTN
-267 KWYDIA
+267 WYDIA
-273 GSKHFDPDTERNASI
+273 GSKHFDPNTTRNASI
-288 TYTNPNPAEESSI
+288 TYTNPNPTEDAGISN
-301 TSPGTAGSLAPVNYT
+301 PGTAGSLAPVNYT
-316 GTRSGTITTNT
+316 GSRSGTITTNT

-333 FPLNANYFVPRNGKP
+333 FPLNANYFVPRNGN
-348 AMDKLPTSSTDTQ
+348 ATALDKVD
-361 PGKLNAFGYRSLANG
+361 SLSFASRTLTNG
-376 VTNTLTLEGTM
+376 VTNTLTLDGTM
-387 LGGVSTTKITDTI
+387 LGGISSTNITDKI
-400 GFGYCDAHPNNE
+400 GFGYCDAHPNKE
-412 LGGTIAYNPYQQFA
+412 LGGTTAYNPYQQFA

-490 CTGTTTQAPTP
+490 CTGTTTQAPTSGDALDIEAYGNFAE
-501 GDELTITVKGYSIKG
+501 GDEIHPI
-516 NEVTPMTSN
+516 TSN
-525 GGIST
+525 GGIT
-530 VLTNY
+530 TILTDDR
-535 NEDFSVE
+535 EPFSIVA
-542 TSGAERI
+542 SGAERI
-549 YVNGQLAYEDN
+549 YVNGQLAYGTN
-560 PIEIPF
+560 RIELPF
-566 VGENEQIVQIIAQNG
+566 AGDNEQIVQIIAQNG
-581 DSAPYITYLRVK
+581 DSAPYITYLRLK
-593 VDRE
+593 LDR

>member
-1 MNNVKKVV
+1 MKMNNVKKVV
-9 SIFAIILMLTSI
+9 SIFAIILMLISM

-29 NANTTITQGSLT
+29 NVNTTITQGSLT

-86 VKEKKAN
+86 VKETN
-93 GEIGATVQNGFHWAY
+93 ENGATVQNGFHWAY

-160 LHCGVPSGG
+160 LYCGVPSGG

-316 GTRSGTITTNT
+316 GSRSGTITTNT

-333 FPLNANYFVPRNGKP
+333 FPLNANYFVPRNGN
-348 AMDKLPTSSTDTQ
+348 ATALDKVDSLSFASRTPT
-361 PGKLNAFGYRSLANG
+361 NG
-376 VTNTLTLEGTM
+376 VTDTLTLDGTM
-387 LGGVSTTKITDTI
+387 LGGVSSTNITDQI
-400 GFGYCDAHPNNE
+400 GFGYCDAHPNKV

-426 NQNDYN
+426 NQGDYD

-453 GQPANLGSIR
+453 GQPANLGSIK
-463 YVRVY
+463 YVRIY
-468 TGAAAMNGIFG
+468 TGAAKMNGIFG

-490 CTGTTTQAPTP
+490 CTGTTTQAPTS
-501 GDELTITVKGYSIKG
+501 GDELYIEVRGYFDEGYKIH
-516 NEVTPMTSN
+516 PITSN
-525 GGIST
+525 GGIT
-530 VLTNY
+530 TILANDM
-535 NEDFSVE
+535 EPFSIVA
-542 TSGAERI
+542 SGAERI

-566 VGENEQIVQIIAQNG
+566 VGDNEQIVQIIAQNG

>member
-1 MNNVKKVV
+1 MKMNNVKKVV
-9 SIFAIILMLTSI
+9 SIFAVILMLTSM

-69 SFSLIFSDRSKV
+69 SFSVIFNDRSKV
-81 VGRPI
+81 VGRPV
-86 VKEKKAN
+86 VKDAN
-93 GEIGATVQNGFHWAY
+93 GKVLQDGFHWAY

-160 LHCGVPSGG
+160 LYCGVPSGG

-233 DNPANKYGADF
+233 NNPANKYGADF

-259 IQVSQDGV
+259 IQVSQDGI

-273 GSKHFDPDTERNASI
+273 GSKHFDPNTTRNASI
-288 TYTNPNPAEESSI
+288 TYTNPNPAEDAGI

-327 FHNHGW
+327 FHNHSW
-333 FPLNANYFVPRNGKP
+333 FPLNANYFVARNGNANP
-348 AMDKLPTSSTDTQ
+348 LDKV
-361 PGKLNAFGYRSLANG
+361 ASLSFASRTLTNG
-376 VTNTLTLEGTM
+376 VTNTLTLDGTM
-387 LGGVSTTKITDTI
+387 LGGISSTNITDKI
-400 GFGYCDAHPNNE
+400 GFGYCDAHPNKE
-412 LGGTIAYNPYQQFA
+412 LGGTTAYNPYQQFA

-442 PIDISWAVDSN
+442 PIDISWAVDSK
-453 GQPANLGSIR
+453 GQPVNLGSIR

-479 EISTEVCGIAP
+479 EISTEVCGIAA
-490 CTGTTTQAPTP
+490 CAGTTTQAPTSDFTVNIEKKDYTTSHLNMTNISLK
-501 GDELTITVKGYSIKG
+501 GKSEGTIRINNSSNFDHVYINGEEKNTYDVSITG
-516 NEVTPMTSN
+516 N
-525 GGIST
+525 
-530 VLTNY
+530 
-535 NEDFSVE
+535 NEKIIQV
-542 TSGAERI
+542 
-549 YVNGQLAYEDN
+549 
-560 PIEIPF
+560 
-566 VGENEQIVQIIAQNG
+566 IAQKG
-581 DSAPYITYLRVK
+581 EASPYVTYLK
-593 VDRE
+593 VTK

>member
-9 SIFAIILMLTSI
+9 SIFAVILMLTSM

-41 VSVDNAVEGLYFEGH
+41 VSVDNAVEGLYFEGN

-69 SFSLIFSDRSKV
+69 SFSVIFNDRSKV
-81 VGRPI
+81 TGRPV
-86 VKEKKAN
+86 VKDVN
-93 GEIGATVQNGFHWAY
+93 GKVVQNGFHWAY

-128 NTRYGLVTLPIG
+128 NTRYGLATLPIG
-140 KSSVVEITVK
+140 STSTITI
-150 KNENTNEILK
+150 KNSAGADIV
-160 LHCGVPSGG
+160 LHCQAPSGG

-174 ASLFACLPAPGQF
+174 ASLFACLLAPGQF

-233 DNPANKYGADF
+233 NNPANKYGADF

-259 IQVSQDGV
+259 IQVSQDGI

-273 GSKHFDPDTERNASI
+273 GSKHFDPNTTRNASI
-288 TYTNPNPAEESSI
+288 TYTNPNPAEDAGI

-327 FHNHGW
+327 FHNHSW
-333 FPLNANYFVPRNGKP
+333 FPLNANYFVARNGNANP
-348 AMDKLPTSSTDTQ
+348 LDKV
-361 PGKLNAFGYRSLANG
+361 ASLSFASRTLTNG
-376 VTNTLTLEGTM
+376 VTNTLTLDGTM
-387 LGGVSTTKITDTI
+387 LGGISSTNITDKI
-400 GFGYCDAHPNNE
+400 GFGYCDAHPNKE
-412 LGGTIAYNPYQQFA
+412 LGGTTAYNPYQQFA

-442 PIDISWAVDSN
+442 PIDISWAVDSK
-453 GQPANLGSIR
+453 GQPVNLGSIR

-479 EISTEVCGIAP
+479 EISTEVCGIAA
-490 CTGTTTQAPTP
+490 CAGTTTQAPTSDFTVNIEKKDYTTSHLNMTNISLK
-501 GDELTITVKGYSIKG
+501 GKSEGTIRINNSSNFDHVYINGEEKNTYDVSITG
-516 NEVTPMTSN
+516 N
-525 GGIST
+525 
-530 VLTNY
+530 
-535 NEDFSVE
+535 NEKIIQV
-542 TSGAERI
+542 
-549 YVNGQLAYEDN
+549 
-560 PIEIPF
+560 
-566 VGENEQIVQIIAQNG
+566 IAQKG
-581 DSAPYITYLRVK
+581 EASPYVTYLK
-593 VDRE
+593 VTK

>member
-1 MNNVKKVV
+1 MKMNNTKKVV
-9 SIFAIILMLTSI
+9 SIFAIILMLISM

-29 NANTTITQGSLT
+29 NVNTTITQGSLT

-128 NTRYGLVTLPIG
+128 NTRYGLVTLPLG
-140 KSSVVEITVK
+140 KNSVVKITIK
-150 KNENTNEILK
+150 KNDNSNEILE
-160 LHCGVPSGG
+160 LSCDPPNGG
-169 TTNSG
+169 TTSSG
-174 ASLFACLPAPGQF
+174 ANLFACLPAPGQF
-187 TNEGIGAGGWGDP
+187 TNEGIGVGGWGDP

-259 IQVSQDGV
+259 IQVSQDGE

-288 TYTNPNPAEESSI
+288 TYTNPNPAEDAGIS
-301 TSPGTAGSLAPVNYT
+301 SPGTAGSLAPVNYT

-327 FHNHGW
+327 FHNHSW
-333 FPLNANYFVPRNGKP
+333 FPLNANYFVGRNGNGT
-348 AMDKLPTSSTDTQ
+348 ALDKVD
-361 PGKLNAFGYRSLANG
+361 SLSFASRTLTNG

-387 LGGVSTTKITDTI
+387 LGGVSSTKISDQI
-400 GFGYCDAHPNNE
+400 GFGYCDAHPNKV

-468 TGAAAMNGIFG
+468 TGAAKMNDVFG

-490 CTGTTTQAPTP
+490 CTGTTTQAPTSGDALSIEAYGNFAE
-501 GDELTITVKGYSIKG
+501 GDEIHPI
-516 NEVTPMTSN
+516 TSN
-525 GGIST
+525 GGIT
-530 VLTNY
+530 TILTDDR
-535 NEDFSVE
+535 EPFSIVA
-542 TSGAERI
+542 SGAERI
-549 YVNGQLAYEDN
+549 YVNGQLAYGTN
-560 PIEIPF
+560 RIELPF
-566 VGENEQIVQIIAQNG
+566 VGDNEQIVQIIAQNG
-581 DSAPYITYLRVK
+581 DSSPYITYLRLK
-593 VDRE
+593 FDRE

>member
-29 NANTTITQGSLT
+29 NANTTITQGSLS

-86 VKEKKAN
+86 VKEK
-93 GEIGATVQNGFHWAY
+93 GENGATVQHGFHWAY

-128 NTRYGLVTLPIG
+128 NTRYGLVTLPLG
-140 KSSVVEITVK
+140 KDSVVKITIK
-150 KNENTNEILK
+150 KNDNTNEILE
-160 LHCGVPSGG
+160 LNCDPPNGG
-169 TTNSG
+169 STSAG
-174 ASLFACLPAPGQF
+174 ANLFACLLAPGQF

-233 DNPANKYGADF
+233 NNPANKYGADF

-259 IQVSQDGV
+259 IQVSQDGTN
-267 KWYDIA
+267 WYDIA
-273 GSKHFDPDTERNASI
+273 GSKHFDPNTTRNASI
-288 TYTNPNPAEESSI
+288 TYTNPNPTEDAGISN
-301 TSPGTAGSLAPVNYT
+301 PGTAGSLAPVNYT
-316 GTRSGTITTNT
+316 GSRSGTITTNT

-333 FPLNANYFVPRNGKP
+333 FPLNANYFVPRNGN
-348 AMDKLPTSSTDTQ
+348 ATALDKV
-361 PGKLNAFGYRSLANG
+361 ASLSFASRTLTNG
-376 VTNTLTLEGTM
+376 VTNTLKLDGTM

-400 GFGYCDAHPNNE
+400 GFGYCDAHPNKE

-453 GQPANLGSIR
+453 GQPVNLGSIR
-463 YVRVY
+463 YVRIY

-490 CTGTTTQAPTP
+490 CTGTTTQAPTS
-501 GDELTITVKGYSIKG
+501 GDELDIEAYG
-516 NEVTPMTSN
+516 NFAEGDEIHPITSN
-525 GGIST
+525 GGIT
-530 VLTNY
+530 TILTDDR
-535 NEDFSVE
+535 EPFSIVA
-542 TSGAERI
+542 SGAERI
-549 YVNGQLAYEDN
+549 YVNGQLAYGTN
-560 PIEIPF
+560 RIELPF
-566 VGENEQIVQIIAQNG
+566 AGDNEQIVQIIAQNG
-581 DSAPYITYLRVK
+581 DSAPYITYLRLK
-593 VDRE
+593 LDR

>member
-1 MNNVKKVV
+1 MKMNNTKKVV
-9 SIFAIILMLTSI
+9 SIFAIILMLISM

-29 NANTTITQGSLT
+29 NVNTTITQGSLT
-41 VSVDNAVEGLYFEGH
+41 VSVDNAVEGLYFEEH

-86 VKEKKAN
+86 VKETN
-93 GEIGATVQNGFHWAY
+93 ENGATVQNGFHWAY

-160 LHCGVPSGG
+160 LYCGVPSGG

-288 TYTNPNPAEESSI
+288 TYTNPNPTEDAGIS
-301 TSPGTAGSLAPVNYT
+301 TPGTAGLLAPVNYT

-327 FHNHGW
+327 FHNHSW
-333 FPLNANYFVPRNGKP
+333 FPLNANYFVGRNDNTP
-348 AMDKLPTSSTDTQ
+348 ALDKVD
-361 PGKLNAFGYRSLANG
+361 SLSFASRTLTNG

-387 LGGVSTTKITDTI
+387 LGGVATTKITDTI
-400 GFGYCDAHPNNE
+400 GFGYCDAHPNKE

-468 TGAAAMNGIFG
+468 TGAAKMNDVFG

-490 CTGTTTQAPTP
+490 CTGTTTQAPTSGDALSIEAYGNFAE
-501 GDELTITVKGYSIKG
+501 GDEIHPI
-516 NEVTPMTSN
+516 TSN
-525 GGIST
+525 GGIT
-530 VLTNY
+530 TILTDDR
-535 NEDFSVE
+535 EPFSIVA
-542 TSGAERI
+542 SGAERI
-549 YVNGQLAYEDN
+549 YVNGQLAYGTN
-560 PIEIPF
+560 RIELPF
-566 VGENEQIVQIIAQNG
+566 VGDNEQIVQIIAQNG
-581 DSAPYITYLRVK
+581 DSSPYITYLRLK
-593 VDRE
+593 FDRE

>member
-1 MNNVKKVV
+1 MNNVRKVV
-9 SIFAIILMLTSI
+9 SIFAIVLMLTSI

-41 VSVDNAVEGLYFEGH
+41 VSVDNAVEGLYFEGN

-69 SFSLIFSDRSKV
+69 NFSVIFNDRSKV
-81 VGRPI
+81 TGRPV
-86 VKEKKAN
+86 VKDAD
-93 GEIGATVQNGFHWAY
+93 GTVVQNGFHWAY

-160 LHCGVPSGG
+160 LYCGVPSGG

-224 VYKFDNPIA
+224 VYKFNNPIA
-233 DNPANKYGADF
+233 NNPANKYGADF

-259 IQVSQDGV
+259 IQVSQDGD

-273 GSKHFDPDTERNASI
+273 GSKYYDSDTIKNASI
-288 TYTNPNPAEESSI
+288 TYTNPNPTQDSGI

-333 FPLNANYFVPRNGKP
+333 FPLNANYFVPRNGNP
-348 AMDKLPTSSTDTQ
+348 TALDKVTSLSFASRTLT
-361 PGKLNAFGYRSLANG
+361 NG

-387 LGGVSTTKITDTI
+387 LGGVSSTKITDTI
-400 GFGYCDAHPNNE
+400 GFGYCDAHPNKE

-468 TGAAAMNGIFG
+468 TGAAKMNDVFG

-490 CTGTTTQAPTP
+490 CTGTTTQAPTS
-501 GDELTITVKGYSIKG
+501 GDALTITVVDSNGRDYP
-516 NEVTPMTSN
+516 VPTTN
-525 GGIST
+525 GGISL
-530 VLTNY
+530 VPVDNLEN
-535 NEDFSVE
+535 NIVVSV
-542 TSGAERI
+542 SGAENVYI
-549 YVNGQLAYEDN
+549 NGKHVSSQATIEYMGED
-560 PIEIPF
+560 
-566 VGENEQIVQIIAQNG
+566 EQFIQIIAQSG
-581 DSAPYITYLRVK
+581 DSSPYITYLRVQSNS
-593 VDRE
+593 

>member
-1 MNNVKKVV
+1 M
-9 SIFAIILMLTSI
+9 
-21 MYVASFAE
+21 
-29 NANTTITQGSLT
+29 
-41 VSVDNAVEGLYFEGH
+41 
-56 NVKSNAT
+56 
-63 NGYYPF
+63 
-69 SFSLIFSDRSKV
+69 
-81 VGRPI
+81 
-86 VKEKKAN
+86 
-93 GEIGATVQNGFHWAY
+93 
-108 KQNADG
+108 
-114 TFVTDEDGNYVEDP
+114 
-128 NTRYGLVTLPIG
+128 
-140 KSSVVEITVK
+140 
-150 KNENTNEILK
+150 
-160 LHCGVPSGG
+160 
-169 TTNSG
+169 
-174 ASLFACLPAPGQF
+174 
-187 TNEGIGAGGWGDP
+187 
-200 FDSNGALK
+200 K

-259 IQVSQDGV
+259 IQVSQDGI

-273 GSKHFDPDTERNASI
+273 GSEYFDDNTIKNASI
-288 TYTNPNPAEESSI
+288 TYTNPNPAEDAGIS
-301 TSPGTAGSLAPVNYT
+301 SPGTAGSRAEVNYT

-333 FPLNANYFVPRNGKP
+333 FPLNANYFVGRNGN
-348 AMDKLPTSSTDTQ
+348 AAALDKVD
-361 PGKLNAFGYRSLANG
+361 SLSFASRTLTNG

-387 LGGVSTTKITDTI
+387 LGGVSSTNITDQI
-400 GFGYCDAHPNNE
+400 GFGYCDAHPNKE

-490 CTGTTTQAPTP
+490 CTGTTTQAPTS
-501 GDELTITVKGYSIKG
+501 GDALTITVVDGYG
-516 NEVTPMTSN
+516 NEYTDIPTTN
-525 GGIST
+525 GGISL
-530 VLTNY
+530 VPVDNLEN
-535 NEDFSVE
+535 NIVVSV
-542 TSGAERI
+542 SGAENVYI
-549 YVNGQLAYEDN
+549 NGKHVNSQTT
-560 PIEIPF
+560 IEYM
-566 VGENEQIVQIIAQNG
+566 GENEQFIQIIAQSG
-581 DSAPYITYLRVK
+581 DSSPYITYLRVQSNS
-593 VDRE
+593 

>member
-9 SIFAIILMLTSI
+9 SIFAIVLMLTSI

-29 NANTTITQGSLT
+29 NANTTITQGSLS

-86 VKEKKAN
+86 VKEK
-93 GEIGATVQNGFHWAY
+93 GENGATVQHGFHWAY

-128 NTRYGLVTLPIG
+128 NTRYGLVTLPLG
-140 KSSVVEITVK
+140 KDSVVKITIK
-150 KNENTNEILK
+150 KNDNTNEILE
-160 LHCGVPSGG
+160 LNCDPPNGG
-169 TTNSG
+169 STSAG
-174 ASLFACLPAPGQF
+174 ANLFACLLAPGQF

-233 DNPANKYGADF
+233 NNPANKYGADF

-259 IQVSQDGV
+259 IQVSQDGTN
-267 KWYDIA
+267 WYDIA
-273 GSKHFDPDTERNASI
+273 GSKHFDPNTTRNASI
-288 TYTNPNPAEESSI
+288 TYTNPNPTEDAGISN
-301 TSPGTAGSLAPVNYT
+301 PGTAGSLAPVNYT
-316 GTRSGTITTNT
+316 GSRSGTITTNT

-333 FPLNANYFVPRNGKP
+333 FPLNANYFVPRNGN
-348 AMDKLPTSSTDTQ
+348 ATALDKVD
-361 PGKLNAFGYRSLANG
+361 SLSFASRTLTNG

-400 GFGYCDAHPNNE
+400 GFGYCDAHPNKE

-432 TKTAGTSGGD
+432 AKTAGTSGGD

-453 GQPANLGSIR
+453 GQPANLGSIK
-463 YVRVY
+463 YVRIY

-490 CTGTTTQAPTP
+490 CTGTTTQAPTS

-530 VLTNY
+530 VLTSY
-535 NEDFSVE
+535 NDDFSVE

-593 VDRE
+593 VDGE

>member
-1 MNNVKKVV
+1 
-9 SIFAIILMLTSI
+9 MLTSI

-29 NANTTITQGSLT
+29 NANTTITQGSLS

-86 VKEKKAN
+86 VKEK
-93 GEIGATVQNGFHWAY
+93 GENGATVQHGFHWAY

-128 NTRYGLVTLPIG
+128 NTRYGLVTLPLG
-140 KSSVVEITVK
+140 KDSVVKITIK
-150 KNENTNEILK
+150 KNDNTNEILE
-160 LHCGVPSGG
+160 LNCDPPNGG
-169 TTNSG
+169 STSAG
-174 ASLFACLPAPGQF
+174 ANLFACLLAPGQF

-233 DNPANKYGADF
+233 NNPANKYGADF

-259 IQVSQDGV
+259 IQVSQDGTN
-267 KWYDIA
+267 WYDIA
-273 GSKHFDPDTERNASI
+273 GSKHFDPNTTRNASI
-288 TYTNPNPAEESSI
+288 TYTNPNPTEDAGISN
-301 TSPGTAGSLAPVNYT
+301 PGTAGSLAPVNYT
-316 GTRSGTITTNT
+316 GSRSGTITTNT

-333 FPLNANYFVPRNGKP
+333 FPLNANYFVPRNGN
-348 AMDKLPTSSTDTQ
+348 ATALDKVD
-361 PGKLNAFGYRSLANG
+361 SLSFASRTLTNG

-400 GFGYCDAHPNNE
+400 GFGYCDAHPNKE

-442 PIDISWAVDSN
+442 PIDISWAVGSN
-453 GQPANLGSIR
+453 GQPANLGSIK
-463 YVRVY
+463 YVRIY

-490 CTGTTTQAPTP
+490 CTGTTTQAPTS

-530 VLTNY
+530 VLTSY
-535 NEDFSVE
+535 NDDFSVE

-593 VDRE
+593 VDGE

>member
-9 SIFAIILMLTSI
+9 SIFAIILMLTSM

-86 VKEKKAN
+86 VKEK
-93 GEIGATVQNGFHWAY
+93 GENGATVQHGFHWAY

-114 TFVTDEDGNYVEDP
+114 TLVTDEDGNYVEDP

-160 LHCGVPSGG
+160 LYCGVPSGG

-174 ASLFACLPAPGQF
+174 ASLFACLLAPGQF

-233 DNPANKYGADF
+233 NNPANKYGADF

-259 IQVSQDGV
+259 IQVSQDGE

-273 GSKHFDPDTERNASI
+273 GSKHFDPNTTRNASI
-288 TYTNPNPAEESSI
+288 TYTNPNPTEDAGISN
-301 TSPGTAGSLAPVNYT
+301 PGTAGSLAPVNYT
-316 GTRSGTITTNT
+316 GSRSGTITTNT

-333 FPLNANYFVPRNGKP
+333 FPLNANYFVPRNGN
-348 AMDKLPTSSTDTQ
+348 ATALDKV
-361 PGKLNAFGYRSLANG
+361 ASLSFASRTLTNG

-400 GFGYCDAHPNNE
+400 GFGYCDAHPNKE

-453 GQPANLGSIR
+453 GQPANLGSIK
-463 YVRVY
+463 YVRIY

-490 CTGTTTQAPTP
+490 CTGTTTQAPTS
-501 GDELTITVKGYSIKG
+501 GDALNIKAVG
-516 NEVTPMTSN
+516 SFVEGEEIYPMTSN
-525 GGIST
+525 GGIT
-530 VLTNY
+530 TILTHDR
-535 NEDFSVE
+535 EPFRIE
-542 TSGAERI
+542 ASGAERI
-549 YVNGQLAYEDN
+549 YVNGQLAYGSN
-560 PIEIPF
+560 NSIVIPF

-581 DSAPYITYLRVK
+581 DSTPYITYLRLK
-593 VDRE
+593 LDR